1 MIGFRA
7 CWAGLG
13 LALSWAVVA
22 EAGSMITL
30 LDPSLPI
37 PQVLTRDGQTWA
49 GYRTGDYGLGGRYRQ
64 GTVTTI
70 DYPPGFNT
78 DNMTGIS
85 DDGEVVTGD
94 LYLDSFVAFRWE
106 AGVLQP
112 LLGPGDEWS
121 FSGLGSSVSA
131 NGSVVVGS
139 VGNGGIGLPVFWQ
152 GGIRTFLPLPAGDTG
167 GWADGVSAD
176 GRTIVGS
183 SYGPDGNHAV
193 VWRDGVVSILPDL
206 PGQAGYPSA
215 MTVSDDGTT
224 IVGAVDTATSYY
236 FVRWVNGNLQLL
248 LNEPVNGFGADGFD
262 VSADGSLAIF
272 NDGRS
277 LIWRDGLGTKTFE
290 DYIEYHYGLSV
301 DAVAPNRIYFGASKM
316 SADGRYFSGLTY
328 DANYSMQSFIVS
340 LDPAD
345 FVIPEPSTISLAG
358 LAALGLLWARRVGA
372 IGRAAGARRPGRPSP
387 GPSRQVKT

>member
-1 MIGFRA
+1 MLGWRA
-7 CWAGLG
+7 RWAGLG
-13 LALSWAVVA
+13 LVLVWGVTA
-22 EAGSMITL
+22 EGGSMITL

-37 PQVLTRDGQTWA
+37 PHVLTRDGQTWA
-49 GYRTGDYGLGGRYRQ
+49 GSQTGDDGLGGRYRA
-64 GTVTTI
+64 GVVTAI
-70 DYPPGFNT
+70 DNPPLW
-78 DNMTGIS
+78 DADYVTGIS
-85 DDGEVVTGD
+85 DDGEVVTGG
-94 LYLDSFVAFRWE
+94 LPYLGTYSAFRWE
-106 AGVLQP
+106 AGVMQP
-112 LLGPGDEWS
+112 LFNPGDDWS
-121 FSGLGSSVSA
+121 YPGAGNSVSA
-131 NGSVVVGS
+131 DGSVVVGS
-139 VGNGGIGLPVFWQ
+139 VGAGGIGLPVFWQ
-152 GGIRTFLPLPAGDTG
+152 GGVRTFLSLPVGDTG

-215 MTVSDDGTT
+215 MAVSDDGTT

-236 FVRWVNGNLQLL
+236 FVRWVNGNLRFLF
-248 LNEPVNGFGADGFD
+248 NEPVNGFGADGFD

-316 SADGRYFSGLTY
+316 SADGRYFSGVTF
-328 DANYSMQSFIVS
+328 DANYTMQWFIVS

-345 FVIPEPSTISLAG
+345 FVIPEPSALSLAG
-358 LAALGLLWARRVGA
+358 LAAVGLWWSRVRSRSGRRDGWA
-372 IGRAAGARRPGRPSP
+372 
-387 GPSRQVKT
+387 